1 MSTSTQTV
9 TGLHF
14 AHTLSTADRPPL
26 EDVVWEQRDAL
37 IQDAK
42 GNTVFEQQG
51 VEVPADWSQTATNI
65 VASKY
70 LHGTVGTKDRELG
83 VRALIGRVASTITEW
98 GAQDGYFQTVD
109 DTLAFEYEL
118 TALLVG
124 QYAAFNSPVW
134 FNVGCDRIEPANRS
148 KSWHWDRE
156 QSRVVQSA
164 AGYRTPQ
171 CSACFINSVEDSM
184 ESILDLAKTEGMLF
198 KWGSGTGTNFS
209 AIRGSMESLS
219 GGGTASGPLSFMRGY
234 DAFAGVI
241 KSGGKTRRAA
251 KMAILDADHPD
262 IEAFISSKSK
272 EERKAHALIAAG
284 YDGDGPDSEAY
295 SSIFYQNANNSVR
308 VTDEFMQLAE
318 QGESENWPLLAR
330 STHAPVKWVSPAAI
344 LRQIAEETWRCGDP
358 GMQFDTTIN
367 SWHTCPKSDRIN
379 ASNPCSEYMFLD
391 DTACNL
397 ASLNLVK
404 FLREGRFDTDLF
416 AHAVRVLI
424 VAQDILVDHA
434 GYPTE
439 QIAGNSHAYR
449 PLGLGYANL
458 GALLM
463 GMGLP
468 YDSDEGRAFA
478 AAITALM
485 GGAAYKASAEMA
497 GAMDDLGGNPHTGS
511 TPNKQNPGA
520 FPGFNRNF
528 VEFLS
533 VIERHRAAAHL
544 LHDRHP
550 SLPPDLLDASVE
562 VWCDAEFLGR
572 QTGFR
577 NAQVTVLAP
586 TGTIGFMMDCDT
598 TGIEPMLG
606 VVVFKKLVGGGHL
619 TLVNQAVETA
629 LARLSYDKE
638 TVEAIKQ
645 HILAHSTVEGAP
657 GLHEEHLAIFD
668 CAFRPSKGVRSIHW
682 RGHIQ
687 MMAAVQP
694 FLSGAISKTVNLPE
708 EATVADIE
716 AAYFEAWRLGL
727 KAVAIYRDGSKSS
740 QPVSTKAPSKE
751 HEQPQPPSADL
762 SGPPAANRHRL
773 QDERSAITHHFSIAG
788 HEGYLTVGLY
798 PNGQPGEIFIR
809 MAKAGSTIAGLME
822 CFGTVASVSL
832 QHGVPLKVLCDKLA
846 HTRFEPSGWT
856 GNEELG
862 YAKSIMDYLFRWL
875 QLRFLEGK
883 QLALFT
889 RQTRTDG
896 QSGGNESN
904 QTPSGLSQFLHDS
917 YEVGDAP
924 VCVTCG
930 SLMVRNGSC
939 HKCVNCGGTSGCS

>member
-1 MSTSTQTV
+1 
-9 TGLHF
+9 
-14 AHTLSTADRPPL
+14 
-26 EDVVWEQRDAL
+26 
-37 IQDAK
+37 
-42 GNTVFEQQG
+42 
-51 VEVPADWSQTATNI
+51 
-65 VASKY
+65 
-70 LHGTVGTKDRELG
+70 
-83 VRALIGRVASTITEW
+83 
-98 GAQDGYFQTVD
+98 
-109 DTLAFEYEL
+109 
-118 TALLVG
+118 
-124 QYAAFNSPVW
+124 
-134 FNVGCDRIEPANRS
+134 
-148 KSWHWDRE
+148 
-156 QSRVVQSA
+156 
-164 AGYRTPQ
+164 
-171 CSACFINSVEDSM
+171 
-184 ESILDLAKTEGMLF
+184 
-198 KWGSGTGTNFS
+198 
-209 AIRGSMESLS
+209 
-219 GGGTASGPLSFMRGY
+219 
-234 DAFAGVI
+234 
-241 KSGGKTRRAA
+241 
-251 KMAILDADHPD
+251 
-262 IEAFISSKSK
+262 
-272 EERKAHALIAAG
+272 
-284 YDGDGPDSEAY
+284 
-295 SSIFYQNANNSVR
+295 
-308 VTDEFMQLAE
+308 
-318 QGESENWPLLAR
+318 
-330 STHAPVKWVSPAAI
+330 
-344 LRQIAEETWRCGDP
+344 
-358 GMQFDTTIN
+358 MQFDTTIN

-404 FLREGRFDTDLF
+404 FVRDGRFDPELF
-416 AHAVRVLI
+416 AHAVRILI

-434 GYPTE
+434 GYPAE
-439 QIAGNSHAYR
+439 RVAGNSHAYR

-478 AAITALM
+478 AAITSLM

-497 GAMDDLGGNPHTGS
+497 ATMDDLGRDSHS
-511 TPNKQNPGA
+511 SSLSNKPNPGA
-520 FPGFNRNF
+520 FPGFNHNSM
-528 VEFLS
+528 EFLS
-533 VIERHRAAAHL
+533 VIERHRTAAQL
-544 LHDRHP
+544 LHDSHP
-550 SLPPDLLDASVE
+550 TLPSDLLQASVA
-562 VWCDAEFLGR
+562 VWREAEFLGR

-606 VVVFKKLVGGGHL
+606 VVIYKKLVGGGHL

-629 LARLSYDKE
+629 LARLSYDKA

-645 HILAHSTVEGAP
+645 HILAHSTIEGAP
-657 GLHEEHLAIFD
+657 GLLEEHLAIFD

-694 FLSGAISKTVNLPE
+694 FLSGAISKTVNLPK

-716 AAYFEAWRLGL
+716 AAYVEAWRSGL

-740 QPVSTKAPSKE
+740 QPVSTSAAE
-751 HEQPQPPSADL
+751 VNEQPLPADL

-773 QDERSAITHHFSIAG
+773 QDERSAVTHHFSIAG

-822 CFGTVASVSL
+822 CFGTVVSVSL
-832 QHGVPLKVLCDKLA
+832 QHGVPLRVLCDKLA

-856 GNEELG
+856 GNKELG

-875 QLRFLEGK
+875 RLRFLEGK
-883 QLALFT
+883 QLALFA
-889 RQTRTDG
+889 RLAATDG
-896 QSGGNESN
+896 QSGEAESN
-904 QTPSGLSQFLHDS
+904 QTHGGISQFLHDS

-939 HKCVNCGGTSGCS
+939 YKCANCGGTSGCS